1 MSAPLPTR
9 TNQQPARKLRKECM
23 RGERGR
29 EKQRSAE
36 ARAYL
41 VDLVRVGTI
50 DLDRVRGQLGVE
62 PERVVQML
70 RDELRVDLPLREHPD
85 PRTRPHRECQ
95 PLERRG
101 VEEEV

>member
-1 MSAPLPTR
+1 MG
-9 TNQQPARKLRKECM
+9 
-23 RGERGR
+23 RGA
-29 EKQRSAE
+29 SAE

-70 RDELRVDLPLREHPD
+70 RDELRVDLPLRED
-85 PRTRPHRECQ
+85 PGTDTDTRGDVSFF
-95 PLERRG
+95 ERGG
-101 VEEEV
+101 VGEEVQGARTCP